1 MTLGINW
8 VNMSYLWQ
16 ANAVAIAKDVTE
28 IRPLIEPIFRTFC
41 NRRRVHVRP
50 LDIKI
55 IGGRNG

>member
-1 MTLGINW
+1 MP
-8 VNMSYLWQ
+8 YLWQ

-28 IRPLIEPIFRTFC
+28 MRPFIEPIFRTFC

>member
-1 MTLGINW
+1 MTLGGNLGQH
-8 VNMSYLWQ
+8 VLF
-16 ANAVAIAKDVTE
+16 VAGNAKDITE
-28 IRPLIEPIFRTFC
+28 MRPFIEPIFRTFC